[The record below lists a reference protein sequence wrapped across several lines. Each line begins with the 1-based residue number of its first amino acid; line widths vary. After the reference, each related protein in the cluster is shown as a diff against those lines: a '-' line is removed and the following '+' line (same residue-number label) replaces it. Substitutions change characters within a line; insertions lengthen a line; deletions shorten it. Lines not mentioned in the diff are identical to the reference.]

1 MAIDNLPKDSMILLS
16 FVNTRLRDEKLT
28 LNELAAQFDVDA
40 REIEERLGK
49 IDYKYDIDKRRF
61 V

>member
-1 MAIDNLPKDSMILLS
+1 MAIDNLPKDSMMLLS